1 MFSSRFFNSSSTQ
14 TIPQWWAHVL
24 QQALPLWDAPT
35 QETMS
40 ILLSDDQFELVMQSL
55 KEIKEGDVVRS
66 ADVFADLVD

>member
-1 MFSSRFFNSSSTQ
+1 MFFSRLMNPSSTKS
-14 TIPQWWAHVL
+14 IPQWFAHIL
-24 QQALPLWDAPT
+24 HQALPLWDAPT

-55 KEIKEGDVVRS
+55 QEVKQGDVVRS